1 MQSLSYSDVN
11 EIFPLGFC
19 QELSMFGALAP
30 ACLEFLL
37 SEGKINKYD
46 KSETVF
52 SPGEDSTQFYVVL
65 SGLVRFSRPKGEKRV
80 YIRCFKPGEQIGFVG
95 MIGLHER
102 RGFAI
107 AAEQTCL
114 LEITSELFHQVCEK
128 FPADFVVFLI
138 NITRELSRE
147 INYLDAL
154 CTELNTAEKVPFK
167 I

>member
-1 MQSLSYSDVN
+1 
-11 EIFPLGFC
+11 
-19 QELSMFGALAP
+19 MFGALAP
-30 ACLEFLL
+30 AFLEFIL
-37 SEGKINKYD
+37 SEGKINKYTPG
-46 KSETVF
+46 ETVF
-52 SPGEDSTQFYVVL
+52 SPGEDSTRFYVVL
-65 SGLVRFSRPKGEKRV
+65 SGLVSFSRPKGNKKI

-107 AAEQTCL
+107 AEEQTYL

-147 INYLDAL
+147 INDLDAL
-154 CTELNTAEKVPFK
+154 CTELNTVE
-167 I
+167 

>member
-1 MQSLSYSDVN
+1 MQCFTYSDVN
-11 EIFPLGFC
+11 EIFSVGFC

-46 KSETVF
+46 KAETVF

-65 SGLVRFSRPKGEKRV
+65 SGLVSFSRPKGDKKIF
-80 YIRCFKPGEQIGFVG
+80 IRRFNLGEQLGFVG

-107 AAEQTCL
+107 AEEQAYL
-114 LEITSELFHQVCEK
+114 LEISSELFHKVCEK

-138 NITRELSRE
+138 NITREMSRE
-147 INYLDAL
+147 INDLDAL
-154 CTELNTAEKVPFK
+154 CTELNTAD
-167 I
+167 

>member
-1 MQSLSYSDVN
+1 
-11 EIFPLGFC
+11 
-19 QELSMFGALAP
+19 MFGALAP

-46 KSETVF
+46 QSETVF
-52 SPGEDSTQFYVVL
+52 SPGENSNQFYVVL
-65 SGLVRFSRPKGEKRV
+65 RGRVGFSRPKGEKRV

-107 AAEQTCL
+107 AEEQTYL
-114 LEITSELFHQVCEK
+114 LEITSALFHQVCEK

-138 NITRELSRE
+138 NITREMSRE
-147 INYLDAL
+147 INDLDAL
-154 CTELNTAEKVPFK
+154 CTELNTAEEVE
-167 I
+167 IHL